1 MKRLFALLPFVLA
14 GTLAGA
20 QETTPPREGNP
31 PREGIKGNERQF
43 AGEVVATDTTAKT
56 LTVKTAVPD
65 AKGDRSE
72 KTMTLA
78 VAEEAAPTL
87 ATLSAGDKVSVL
99 WRRDDAQQRDVV
111 VKLQKGEATTPPSQ

>member
-1 MKRLFALLPFVLA
+1 MKKLFALLPFVLA

-20 QETTPPREGNP
+20 QEATPPREGM
-31 PREGIKGNERQF
+31 KGNERQF

-65 AKGDRSE
+65 AKGDKSE

-78 VAEEAAPTL
+78 VAEDATPTL
-87 ATLSAGDKVSVL
+87 ATLSAGDKVTVL

-111 VKLQKGEATTPPSQ
+111 VKLHKGEATTPPSQ

>member
-1 MKRLFALLPFVLA
+1 MKRLFALLPLVLA

-20 QETTPPREGNP
+20 QEATPPREANP
-31 PREGIKGNERQF
+31 PQEGMKGNERQF

-56 LTVKTAVPD
+56 LTVKTSVPD

-78 VAEEAAPTL
+78 VAEDVAPKL
-87 ATLSAGDKVSVL
+87 ATLTAGDKVTVL

-111 VKLQKGEATTPPSQ
+111 VKLNKGEATTPPSQ

>member
-14 GTLAGA
+14 ASLAGA
-20 QETTPPREGNP
+20 QDTNP
-31 PREGIKGNERQF
+31 PRDTQQQKATERQF

-72 KTMTLA
+72 KTLTLA
-78 VAEEAAPTL
+78 VAEDVAPKL
-87 ATLSAGDKVSVL
+87 ATLTAGDKVTVL
-99 WRRDDAQQRDVV
+99 WRRDEAQQRDVV
-111 VKLQKGEATTPPSQ
+111 VKLNKGEATPPQNQ